1 MTDDYKSDALPTVPC
16 CPKSHP
22 YLIKSAILI
31 WSLIYV
37 RKWLM
42 ATKNVACQA
51 FKLRFSVYFVSP
63 PPRKQPS
70 VKFKESDGE
79 VDGRGNIIYG
89 AIDFGTVNTG
99 FALGMPSYRSMQVTL
114 IGNDLR
120 EQSEI
125 LLDETK
131 QLSKTIWKESRR
143 HIHRPKSSW
152 ILEVLWLMLFF
163 NLMII
168 IQKTT

>member
-1 MTDDYKSDALPTVPC
+1 MVIDLCQKVTYGYKECGLPGVQA
-16 CPKSHP
+16 K
-22 YLIKSAILI
+22 ILC
-31 WSLIYV
+31 L
-37 RKWLM
+37 L
-42 ATKNVACQA
+42 C
-51 FKLRFSVYFVSP
+51 LPPP

-131 QLSKTIWKESRR
+131 Q
-143 HIHRPKSSW
+143 
-152 ILEVLWLMLFF
+152 
-163 NLMII
+163 
-168 IQKTT
+168 

>member
-1 MTDDYKSDALPTVPC
+1 
-16 CPKSHP
+16 
-22 YLIKSAILI
+22 
-31 WSLIYV
+31 
-37 RKWLM
+37 M

-125 LLDETK
+125 LLDATK
-131 QLSKTIWKESRR
+131 QLKQFGKKAEGIYTDQRV
-143 HIHRPKSSW
+143 
-152 ILEVLWLMLFF
+152 LEFLKFCD
-163 NLMII
+163 
-168 IQKTT
+168 